1 MNADAGWWLWWVIDV
16 GMVAALGIA
25 LVYGTMAW
33 RKRRGASEAASEQ
46 ATRDL
51 YERGARAEMREGGS
65 AASVPLDRGTPR
77 SVQH

>member
-16 GMVAALGIA
+16 AMVAALGIA
-25 LVYGTMAW
+25 LVYGTMVW
-33 RKRRGASEAASEQ
+33 RKRRAGSEAASEQ

-51 YERGARAEMREGGS
+51 YERGARAEMSEGGG

-77 SVQH
+77 SVQN